1 MNALLH
7 LLSWKEISIIIII
20 LSANDCGIG
29 KIVYICSGKYSFN
42 MSYTEK
48 IVVKNPSRELEE
60 KVREIGALKYLWLK
74 KLCSDETKPDTIIY
88 VR

>member
-1 MNALLH
+1 
-7 LLSWKEISIIIII
+7 
-20 LSANDCGIG
+20 
-29 KIVYICSGKYSFN
+29 

-60 KVREIGALKYLWLK
+60 KVREIGVLKYLWLK
-74 KLCSDETKPDTIIY
+74 KLCSDETKPDKIIY